1 MGVRILPV
9 DPANP
14 APAVIDEAIGILNA
28 GGLLVAPTETRYGL
42 LARADS
48 QMPVERLIHAKRR
61 SPAKPVSIFVAATNR
76 IQSAGR
82 LSPVARRLAERFL
95 PGPLTLVLPA
105 VGQWHPV
112 IVPEHAIGVRVSSSP
127 LVAGIMSRVAYPVTA
142 TSANISG
149 DEENERI
156 EQIVDS
162 FGSDVDLY
170 LDGGPL
176 TGLPSTVV
184 DCTVDPPRVL
194 REGAIDPEAIE
205 RTARGK

>member
-1 MGVRILPV
+1 MGARIVSV
-9 DPANP
+9 DQGNP
-14 APAVIDEAIGILNA
+14 SQAVIGEAVDILNA

-42 LARADS
+42 LARADDR
-48 QMPVERLIHAKRR
+48 MPVDRLVHAKRR
-61 SPAKPVSIFVAATNR
+61 SAAKPVSVFVAAVDR
-76 IQSAGR
+76 ISTCGR
-82 LSPVARRLAERFL
+82 LNPTATRLAEWFL

-105 VGQWHPV
+105 VGTWNPV
-112 IVPEHAIGVRVSSSP
+112 IAPENKIGIRVSSSP
-127 LVAGIMSRVAYPVTA
+127 LVAGIMSRVDFPVTA

-156 EQIVDS
+156 DQIVES
-162 FGSDVDLY
+162 FGKDVDLY

-194 REGAIDPEAIE
+194 REGAIDPQTIE
-205 RTARGK
+205 RAARG

>member
-9 DPANP
+9 DPGDQMSD
-14 APAVIDEAIGILNA
+14 AVSAAVDVLHA

-42 LARADS
+42 LARADDR
-48 QMPVERLIHAKRR
+48 MPVERLVHAKRR
-61 SPAKPVSIFVAATNR
+61 SPAKPVSVFVAA
-76 IQSAGR
+76 AGR
-82 LSPVARRLAERFL
+82 IPIYGRMSPAAKRLAEIFL

-105 VGQWHPV
+105 VGKWHPV
-112 IVPEHAIGVRVSSSP
+112 IAPEHKIGIRVSSSP
-127 LVAGIMSRVAYPVTA
+127 LVLGIMNRVDYLVTA

-156 EQIVDS
+156 DQIVES
-162 FGSDVDLY
+162 FGEDVDLY

-184 DCTVDPPRVL
+184 DCSVDPPRIL
-194 REGAIDPEAIE
+194 REGAIDPLAIE
-205 RTARGK
+205 RATRGE